1 MTRSAKFENEE
12 VIALQSY
19 GIVKL
24 APLFLY
30 LVFSPL

>member
-12 VIALQSY
+12 VIVLQSY

-24 APLFLY
+24 ALPFLY
-30 LVFSPL
+30 LVFLPE